1 MLFAVQWPGCSAGCW
16 TVPID
21 NHPGTARRIN
31 FSKVTYLDPS
41 LKLTIKLGL
50 VNTELTLT
58 KITTVINVTI
68 VIGVQIFSNV
78 TLLCTVTYVTP
89 VTNVTKKTKQK
100 L

>member
-1 MLFAVQWPGCSAGCW
+1 MARLQCSAGCW

-21 NHPGTARRIN
+21 NHPDTARRIN

-50 VNTELTLT
+50 ITIELTLT
-58 KITTVINVTI
+58 TIPTVINVTI
-68 VIGVQIFSNV
+68 VIGVQIVTTV

-89 VTNVTKKTKQK
+89 VTNVTKKQNKSFVC
-100 L
+100 